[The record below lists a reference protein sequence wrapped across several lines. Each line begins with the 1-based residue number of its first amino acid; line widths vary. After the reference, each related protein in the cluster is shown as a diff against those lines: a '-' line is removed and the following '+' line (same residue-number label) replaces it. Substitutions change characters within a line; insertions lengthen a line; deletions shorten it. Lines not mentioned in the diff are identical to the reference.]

1 MEALDVDFS
10 ARDTRT
16 TPMIEISVIFFDI
29 GDTLATVNPDV
40 TDRLE
45 LLPLPGA
52 AEALR
57 RLSTVGLRL
66 GVISNTGAE
75 TSQTMRRALQGAG
88 LYALPRAQAAHLQL
102 RGWVDEELA
111 RDLPTGVRARRYSGQ
126 AREMSVCRGRR
137 NREGICRKRGS
148 PGRRDPCQGGGSRH
162 RSSEAL
168 SFQHPTQCLGG
179 LRIEGPTWQA
189 PQVNAM
195 RSATGR
201 SRNYEKNSRNRSTT
215 ACGAS
220 SAR

>member
-88 LYALPRAQAAHLQL
+88 LYAFLEPKLL
-102 RGWVDEELA
+102 I
-111 RDLPTGVRARRYSGQ
+111 Y
-126 AREMSVCRGRR
+126 
-137 NREGICRKRGS
+137 
-148 PGRRDPCQGGGSRH
+148 
-162 RSSEAL
+162 SSEVGLTKNSPEIFRLACARAD
-168 SFQHPTQCLGG
+168 TQDKPERCLFVGEDATERAFAASAG
-179 LRIEGPTWQA
+179 LRVAETPA
-189 PQVNAM
+189 KAVEAV
-195 RSATGR
+195 TGLQ
-201 SRNYEKNSRNRSTT
+201 KP
-215 ACGAS
+215 
-220 SAR
+220 

>member
-1 MEALDVDFS
+1 
-10 ARDTRT
+10 
-16 TPMIEISVIFFDI
+16 MIEISVIFFDI

-88 LYALPRAQAAHLQL
+88 LYAFLELKLLIYSSEVGLTKNSPEIFRLACARADTQDKPERCRL
-102 RGWVDEELA
+102 
-111 RDLPTGVRARRYSGQ
+111 SGKT
-126 AREMSVCRGRR
+126 

-148 PGRRDPCQGGGSRH
+148 PGRRNPCQGGGSRH

-179 LRIEGPTWQA
+179 LRIEGSTW
-189 PQVNAM
+189 
-195 RSATGR
+195 
-201 SRNYEKNSRNRSTT
+201 
-215 ACGAS
+215 
-220 SAR
+220 